1 MKKTFKLL
9 ALVAMGAAL
18 ALTACDRDET
28 VDPAVCWVDLGLPSG
43 LLWADCNLGASKPEE
58 YGNLY
63 AWGEISSKDSYAWET
78 YRYCTVDAEGSLL
91 ALTKYNNDSDYGMPD
106 SLITLLPA
114 DDAATAQF
122 GGGARMPTADEWR
135 ELRDNTDI
143 EWTQLNDVYGCR
155 LTSRTNGKTLFLPA
169 AGRRAGSELLAA
181 GKVGGYWSSSLF
193 EDHPD
198 YAWYFDI
205 YSANQFMFCSYRYV
219 GRSVRPVCSAR

>member
-9 ALVAMGAAL
+9 ALMAMGAAL

-58 YGNLY
+58 YGNHY
-63 AWGEISSKDSYAWET
+63 AWGETSSKDSYAWET

-91 ALTKYNNDSDYGMPD
+91 ALTKYNTDSDYGMPD

-155 LTSRTNGKTLFLPA
+155 LTSKTNGKTLFLPA
-169 AGRRAGSELLAA
+169 AGRRWGGELYFAGEY
-181 GKVGGYWSSSLF
+181 GNYWSSSL
-193 EDHPD
+193 
-198 YAWYFDI
+198 YADGPYGAWGLRFSSDDQRMGY
-205 YSANQFMFCSYRYV
+205 YYRYY
-219 GRSVRPVCSAR
+219 GPSVRPVRSAR

>member
-58 YGNLY
+58 YGNHY
-63 AWGEISSKDSYAWET
+63 AWGEASSKDSYAWET

-91 ALTKYNNDSDYGMPD
+91 TLTKYNTDSDYGMPD

-143 EWTQLNDVYGCR
+143 EWTQVNDVYGCR
-155 LTSRTNGKTLFLPA
+155 LTSKTNGKTLFLPA

-181 GKVGGYWSSSLF
+181 GKGGGYWSSSLYTN
-193 EDHPD
+193 PD
-198 YAWYFDI
+198 YAWYFDC

-219 GRSVRPVCSAR
+219 GRSVRPVRSAR